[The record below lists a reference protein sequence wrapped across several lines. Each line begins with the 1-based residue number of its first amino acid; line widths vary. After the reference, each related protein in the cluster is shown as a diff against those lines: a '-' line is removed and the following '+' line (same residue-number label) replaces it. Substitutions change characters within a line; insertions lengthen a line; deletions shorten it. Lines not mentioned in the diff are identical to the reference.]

1 MSSGRARLMKVMS
14 KLGPRRP
21 KPVQQAAAEKT
32 KWNILR
38 GDRVQVVG
46 DHAERGK
53 QGKVLQVLRKLD
65 RVIVEGVL
73 VVPNLF
79 KGNADR
85 GIPGR
90 TIQQERSIPYSNVNL
105 VDPMS
110 GKPTRVTRGY
120 TEDGTKVRIAKKSGV
135 IIPRPDILTVRKR
148 PIRSDVT
155 ESCTAEDDVWEI
167 TYNPEK

>member
-1 MSSGRARLMKVMS
+1 MSGRARLAKIMS
-14 KLGPRRP
+14 KMGPRKS
-21 KPVQQAAAEKT
+21 KPVEMAAAEKT

-46 DHAERGK
+46 DHSERGK

-65 RVIVEGVL
+65 RVVVEGVH
-73 VVPNLF
+73 VVPKHI
-79 KGNADR
+79 KGNSDR

-105 VDPMS
+105 VDPKS
-110 GKPTRVTRGY
+110 GKPTRVKRVY
-120 TEDGTKVRIAKKSGV
+120 LEDGSKVRVAIKSGV

-148 PIRSDVT
+148 PVRSDVT
-155 ESCTAEDDVWEI
+155 ESCTAENDVWEI